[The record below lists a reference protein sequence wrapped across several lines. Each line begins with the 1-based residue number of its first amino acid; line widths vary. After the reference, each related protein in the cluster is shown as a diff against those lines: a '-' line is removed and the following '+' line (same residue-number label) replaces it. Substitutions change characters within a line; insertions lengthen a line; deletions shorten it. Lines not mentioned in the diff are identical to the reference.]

1 METWMF
7 IATGAAVLAGV
18 LLIAGLGIWIEHRR
32 GVGRTTDLK
41 EGFGPEYAK
50 AVQDQGRSD
59 AEDDLVKRQER
70 AGALQLRPLSEIEVV
85 HYNETWMATQVQFVD
100 EPGAAL
106 TAADHLVTEII
117 GARGYPVAEFEQG
130 ASALSVDHP
139 GAVQDYRAA
148 HEVAVR
154 NQGNPVPPVPTDILR
169 AAMKQ
174 FRTVFTELVDGVPSR
189 QPAPAG

>member
-7 IATGAAVLAGV
+7 IAIGATVLAGV
-18 LLIAGLGIWIEHRR
+18 LLVAGLGMWIEHRR
-32 GVGRTTDLK
+32 SVDRTTNLK

-50 AVQDQGRSD
+50 AVEDQGRSD
-59 AEDDLVKRQER
+59 AEDDLMKRQER
-70 AGALQLRPLSEIEVV
+70 AEALQLRPLSEIEVI

-117 GARGYPVAEFEQG
+117 GARGYPIAEFEQG
-130 ASALSVDHP
+130 ASAVSVDHP

-148 HEVAVR
+148 HEVAIR
-154 NQGNPVPPVPTDILR
+154 NQGNPTPPVPTDVLR

-174 FRTVFTELVDGVPSR
+174 YRTLFTELVDGGLTR